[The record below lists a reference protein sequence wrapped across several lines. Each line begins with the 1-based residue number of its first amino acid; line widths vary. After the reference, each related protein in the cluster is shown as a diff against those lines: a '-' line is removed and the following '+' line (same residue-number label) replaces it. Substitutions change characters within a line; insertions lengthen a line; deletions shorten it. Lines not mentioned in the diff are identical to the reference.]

1 MSSDVPND
9 SGAIVSLLLHTPH
22 AVTLTTD
29 CTASGKAVISDE
41 RLTAT
46 RSDREDADADINADA
61 VEDMKLGSALHV
73 NRSAFVVEPGYQ
85 FSHVRISHFAVL

>member
-9 SGAIVSLLLHTPH
+9 SGAIVSLLLHAPH
-22 AVTLTTD
+22 AVTLT
-29 CTASGKAVISDE
+29 TASGKAVISDE